1 MSVLTLEGIV
11 ENGQIRLLERTALP
25 ENARVYVLVP
35 GAPERPHRT
44 PRIWSPRL
52 ADPAQA
58 SSFSMQVIDH
68 GPSATDAGV

>member
-1 MSVLTLEGIV
+1 MSVMTLEGIV

-35 GAPERPHRT
+35 GAPERPARAHHV
-44 PRIWSPRL
+44 WSPRL

-58 SSFSMQVIDH
+58 PSFSMQVIEH
-68 GPSATDAGV
+68 GPSGTDAGV